1 MADVNV
7 ENRVAGNGAASLPP
21 SQVAVGEADVRVL
34 DGAAPGP
41 GDRGI
46 AASAAGPVPE
56 PGDASP
62 EPMGAGGSSAEPL
75 ASCSNPA
82 EEAVMQEARGV
93 IARARV
99 LHGWTGRARAL
110 GPEFRGEVLHRVVA
124 DYLGQFRAVLAEG
137 APVFGQVRRLRR
149 SLDQE
154 AQRVR
159 HAIDESE
166 TTVDELRL
174 RHLIGELGR
183 EEYEAR
189 RESLEQEVEGH
200 RVALG
205 GVAARG
211 ARLDEV
217 LLAASQVQN
226 DLDQLLRESADLVEG
241 WDSGEEEVA
250 PPPSAPEAARGNAAG
265 PGVRGAA
272 ESGDLEEDIPIEA
285 ASGEEDSFGEVPPVG
300 AATLP
305 EIAVS
310 ATRNAAEARPS
321 AADDGESPPVH
332 SSAEWQAALARETLQ
347 PSTSEPGPRARLHVT
362 QADGFQET
370 VRFDGDVISVGR
382 GRNNDIQIRHDA
394 KASRYHCRMV
404 RRGAEFWIEDNRSR
418 NGTLVD
424 GVPAP
429 RRRLLG
435 GERIG
440 VGDTLIRFEI
450 VAD

>member
-1 MADVNV
+1 MADANV
-7 ENRVAGNGAASLPP
+7 ELRVAGNGPAPLPP
-21 SQVAVGEADVRVL
+21 AEEEGRGEDVGDLAGTEA
-34 DGAAPGP
+34 GP
-41 GDRGI
+41 GDRGGG
-46 AASAAGPVPE
+46 AAAAALPA
-56 PGDASP
+56 PGDTSP
-62 EPMGAGGSSAEPL
+62 EPSGGGGSSVEPMT
-75 ASCSNPA
+75 SCSTPA
-82 EEAVMQEARGV
+82 EEAVMQEARGL

-137 APVFGQVRRLRR
+137 APVLAEVRRLRR

-189 RESLEQEVEGH
+189 REGLEREVEGL

-211 ARLDEV
+211 TRLDEV
-217 LLAASQVQN
+217 LLAAGQVQN
-226 DLDQLLRESADLVEG
+226 DLDQLLRESADVAEG
-241 WDSGEEEVA
+241 WDPGEEREVA
-250 PPPSAPEAARGNAAG
+250 PPPSAPETPRGGVVGLAARAG
-265 PGVRGAA
+265 V
-272 ESGDLEEDIPIEA
+272 ESGDLDEDVPIEE
-285 ASGEEDSFGEVPPVG
+285 ASGDEDSFGDAPPVG

-305 EIAVS
+305 EIAIGVRDGGEVLRAS
-310 ATRNAAEARPS
+310 AVE
-321 AADDGESPPVH
+321 GEPPPVH
-332 SSAEWQAALARETLQ
+332 SSAEWQAALAREPLQ
-347 PSTSEPGPRARLHVT
+347 PSTSGPASRARLHVT
-362 QADGFQET
+362 QAGGAEET
-370 VRFDGDVISVGR
+370 VWFEGDVISVGR
-382 GRNNDIQIRHDA
+382 GRNNDVQIRHDA
-394 KASRYHCRMV
+394 KASRYHCRLV
-404 RRGAEFWIEDNRSR
+404 RRGEEFWIEDNRSR

-440 VGDTLIRFEI
+440 VGDTVIRFEI